1 MDPWQPR
8 TLRTDVAEMKEGPE
22 DWSHQVDGVPEGR
35 ASQAARKEEASPKGP
50 ARLTCRRSS

>member
-22 DWSHQVDGVPEGR
+22 DWSHQVDGVPS
-35 ASQAARKEEASPKGP
+35 SQKGGGKPKG
-50 ARLTCRRSS
+50 AGKTDL